1 MATISSIGIGS
12 GLDVESVI
20 TQLVALERTPVTQLQ
35 KEATSL
41 QTKLSTYG
49 KLQSGM
55 AALRDAASALTR
67 ASTWGATTGSSSDA
81 AAVTVTTSSS
91 TLPGS
96 YAIEVQRLAS
106 VQSNAT
112 GVYASADSLVGEGT
126 LRIELGSWSAD
137 QSSFSPKAG
146 ATAVDITVGPPAES
160 LAQLRDKINASNSGV
175 VASVLTDASGA
186 RLVLRSA
193 ATGEMNG
200 FRIGVTDTDGNNSDG
215 LGLSALAF
223 DPSAGILTMAQALA
237 AANAAATLNGL
248 AISSDSNTLSNV
260 LDGMTMTLGKVTTAP
275 VLAEA
280 KPDTASIRKAMDS
293 FVTAYNDL
301 NKLVAEQTK
310 YDAASK
316 TAGVLQGDSAAVAI
330 RTQMRN
336 LLGSSGGNST
346 MFSRLADIGFDV
358 QNDGA
363 IKLERDQARQWPGQP
378 GRDEAAVRPHRPGH
392 PRQQRHGRAA
402 ACHGRPGAEHRRQHQ
417 HAQRRPAQAH
427 RPQRRTP
434 GTARRPHHAGREAA
448 ARAVHRAGQA
458 DGVAEQPV
466 ELRHA
471 ADRCDDEQQQQQLKH
486 CGATPQRLPRTR
498 RRFAL
503 QSSVI
508 PGVHALRGALKSP
521 GRGPIFKAARNLD
534 RHPCSRPLRSF
545 RPMPAPAPTVRWA

>member
-1 MATISSIGIGS
+1 MASITSIGIGS
-12 GLDVESVI
+12 GLDIEGMI
-20 TQLVALERTPVTQLQ
+20 KQLVAAERQPVTKLQ
-35 KEATSL
+35 KEATTL

-55 AALRDAASALTR
+55 ATLRDAAAALTR
-67 ASTWGATTGSSSDA
+67 ATTWGATTGSSSDP
-81 AAVTVTTSSS
+81 AAVAVTTSSS

-106 VQSNAT
+106 VQSNAS
-112 GVYASADSLVGEGT
+112 GVYASAESLVGEGT

-137 QSSFSPKAG
+137 QSGFTPKAG
-146 ATAVDITVGPPAES
+146 ATAVDISVGPPAES

-223 DPSAGILTMAQALA
+223 DPSAGILTMAKALA
-237 AANAAATLNGL
+237 AANAHATLNGL
-248 AISSDSNTLSNV
+248 PISSESNTLSNV
-260 LDGMTMTLGKVTTAP
+260 LDGLTLTLGKVTTAP

-280 KPDTASIRKAMDS
+280 KADTASIRKALDS

-316 TAGVLQGDSAAVAI
+316 TAGALQGDSAAVAI

-336 LLGSSGGNST
+336 LLGSSGGSST

-358 QNDGA
+358 QSDGN
-363 IKLERDQARQWPGQP
+363 IKLDETKLANGLANLGEMKNLFAYSDPLNPGGSGIAVQLRTMADQVLSIDGSINTRSEGLRKRIDVNGERQERLEDRITLVEKRLRAQYTALDKQMASLNSLSNYVTQQI
-378 GRDEAAVRPHRPGH
+378 AALTNSNKG
-392 PRQQRHGRAA
+392 
-402 ACHGRPGAEHRRQHQ
+402 
-417 HAQRRPAQAH
+417 
-427 RPQRRTP
+427 
-434 GTARRPHHAGREAA
+434 
-448 ARAVHRAGQA
+448 
-458 DGVAEQPV
+458 
-466 ELRHA
+466 
-471 ADRCDDEQQQQQLKH
+471 
-486 CGATPQRLPRTR
+486 
-498 RRFAL
+498 
-503 QSSVI
+503 
-508 PGVHALRGALKSP
+508 
-521 GRGPIFKAARNLD
+521 
-534 RHPCSRPLRSF
+534 
-545 RPMPAPAPTVRWA
+545 